1 MSNPIRLT
9 RTAAALI
16 LLASPLIV
24 QAAGAARIDFA
35 AGNVSAVS
43 PSGTQRPLGKG
54 SEVAAGET
62 IATGDNGRTQLRF
75 ADGAQVSLQPKTEF
89 RIDAYD
95 YKGNGE
101 DKGFFN
107 LLRGGLRTIT
117 GLIGRTNK
125 DAYRVTTQV
134 ATIGIR
140 GTEYSVGYTD
150 STNDAVIVHTGEG
163 RVEVC
168 NAAGCVI
175 VSGGE
180 SAFVGKNSA
189 PAITGSAPQLPPQ
202 QPGEAVV
209 PYAVGDCATGSG
221 GSCIVAGAGLAS
233 GNYTVAFAG
242 QFNGSQAVVMLDTP
256 AAATFGAN
264 SELLS
269 ASDSSGQ
276 VLTAGTIQGAFS
288 ADGIIG
294 WGVWT
299 SGTGVI
305 NCDGSCDVSLT
316 RVHYVAGLPTSSSD
330 ISALQTAD
338 VTGTYSL
345 IGYTNPTSHSGIV
358 GSVTGGTLTAS
369 FTPAQVNVGVTLGV
383 AIGGSNYTLSGTGS
397 GSGSS
402 TFSGSGSGFLYN
414 GFFAGSQASHA
425 GIAYKFSAG
434 GLDELVTGAAAFR
447 RNGAFVPNSLS
458 LGL

>member
-125 DAYRVTTQV
+125 YAYRVTTQV

-140 GTEYSVGYTD
+140 GTE
-150 STNDAVIVHTGEG
+150 
-163 RVEVC
+163 
-168 NAAGCVI
+168 
-175 VSGGE
+175 
-180 SAFVGKNSA
+180 
-189 PAITGSAPQLPPQ
+189 
-202 QPGEAVV
+202 
-209 PYAVGDCATGSG
+209 
-221 GSCIVAGAGLAS
+221 
-233 GNYTVAFAG
+233 
-242 QFNGSQAVVMLDTP
+242 
-256 AAATFGAN
+256 
-264 SELLS
+264 
-269 ASDSSGQ
+269 
-276 VLTAGTIQGAFS
+276 
-288 ADGIIG
+288 
-294 WGVWT
+294 
-299 SGTGVI
+299 
-305 NCDGSCDVSLT
+305 
-316 RVHYVAGLPTSSSD
+316 
-330 ISALQTAD
+330 
-338 VTGTYSL
+338 
-345 IGYTNPTSHSGIV
+345 
-358 GSVTGGTLTAS
+358 
-369 FTPAQVNVGVTLGV
+369 
-383 AIGGSNYTLSGTGS
+383 
-397 GSGSS
+397 
-402 TFSGSGSGFLYN
+402 
-414 GFFAGSQASHA
+414 
-425 GIAYKFSAG
+425 
-434 GLDELVTGAAAFR
+434 
-447 RNGAFVPNSLS
+447 
-458 LGL
+458 